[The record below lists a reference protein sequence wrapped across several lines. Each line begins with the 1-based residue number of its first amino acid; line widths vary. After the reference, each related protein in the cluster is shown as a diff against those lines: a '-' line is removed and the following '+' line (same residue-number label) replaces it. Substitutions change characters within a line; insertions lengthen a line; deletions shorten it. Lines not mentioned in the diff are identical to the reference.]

1 MRVLKKVLL
10 ILVICLCTIFMVGCE
25 KTNKNK
31 SEDVIKKD
39 IVDNNIVGK
48 YELYSTTEDGITVN
62 AEDFKKYEISGSL
75 IVNSDKTAILK
86 ISDSDAVNVNYD
98 DNYFY
103 STEDD
108 EEKIS
113 YVFENGL
120 LTMKNEEIELVFK
133 KKK

>member
-103 STEDD
+103 STEGDD
-108 EEKIS
+108 EKIS

>member
-10 ILVICLCTIFMVGCE
+10 ILVICLCTTFMVGCE

-103 STEDD
+103 STEGD